1 MYILCINMYY
11 IYVIVCLRMWYV
23 LELSCHH
30 WAIRTSSITTL
41 DLGWPCRR
49 KCADAYM
56 YDHVCISTFVY
67 IYTYNN
73 YYYIYIYIIYIIIY
87 IYIYYI
93 YNYLYIYIYVLYMHR
108 LHHIKCIHVLGVLH
122 DFTTAGCSTRWNG
135 KVQAANLLSQPVG
148 TSSVDHHPIKKKEWT
163 SRNHPKSDFFLEG
176 KSM

>member
-1 MYILCINMYY
+1 MSTNVICTWAQLSPLGYP
-11 IYVIVCLRMWYV
+11 YVEY
-23 LELSCHH
+23 H
-30 WAIRTSSITTL
+30 
-41 DLGWPCRR
+41 DLGSGMTLPEKVCWCV
-49 KCADAYM
+49 
-56 YDHVCISTFVY
+56 HVWSCMHLYICIY
-67 IYTYNN
+67 IYTYN
-73 YYYIYIYIIYIIIY
+73 YYYHYYYIYILYIIIYIYIYIIYIIIY
-87 IYIYYI
+87 IYIY
-93 YNYLYIYIYVLYMHR
+93 VLDMHR